1 MIAVVGL
8 GANLGDRHAT
18 LVAAVAKLRAIP
30 YVERVTVSPVYE
42 TEPVGGPAGQPPYL
56 NAAAR
61 LELPYVIPPVPFV
74 SLLLA
79 IEQSFGRVRDVR
91 HGPRTIDL
99 DLLWTDQGPSWET
112 AAMVPHPRLHERPFA
127 LAPLVDVA
135 PEARDPD
142 GVRYA
147 DLLPRLDRSGIR
159 RLDG

>member
-1 MIAVVGL
+1 LIAVVGL

-30 YVERVTVSPVYE
+30 YVASVTVSAVYE
-42 TEPVGGPAGQPPYL
+42 TDPVGGPAGQPPYL

-61 LELPYVIPPVPFV
+61 LELPYVIPPLPFV
-74 SLLLA
+74 SLLLE
-79 IEQSFGRVRDVR
+79 IERSFGRVRDVR

-112 AAMVPHPRLHERPFA
+112 AAMVPHPRLHERAFA
-127 LAPLVDVA
+127 LAPLVEVA
-135 PEARDPD
+135 PEAKDPD
-142 GVRYA
+142 GVPYVEILA
-147 DLLPRLDRSGIR
+147 KLDRSGIR